1 MAIYDYETLQETDP
15 KEKER
20 LKKKFA
26 GNPPVNDSNYGL
38 SRFQLTTYDGEVPV
52 NLIGVLEELPE
63 FTFNVEYSDGPG
75 TLWQDMLQQFTSN
88 DLFNTINAIGAAT
101 GTNWTNFIKA
111 GSWTKKIYNGYN
123 PGSIDLKFKIFTAD
137 TLGQTLPNDWING
150 LRKYASISAKN
161 QFDFA
166 GALKNVSTGIENIA
180 GTAQYIGNTFME
192 HYNKDNEGQKQEKT
206 ANEQDIEKKKK
217 DRTDLETF
225 FYIMNDKKYIN
236 NDISIKLSSEANDSY
251 LPYRISVDENKKEVI
266 LVAAKSYNSKP
277 AESTMSYKDRESI
290 DDFKNIVNQLIEDHF
305 KCILDEL
312 DGIPF
317 IGSMF
322 KSGPNAFQKEI
333 TESFKNNCERA
344 RNEMNDKKS
353 DDSISSEIEEI
364 TGLRPLIKASNE
376 FLGTTVKKYGP
387 YRVVYKFNREN
398 SFGAKLWYL
407 NIYGGTIFKK
417 ETPLI
422 VYISNWSVKRS
433 EESNDSGHYYY
444 EFSITCNLDQT
455 YSRAQWYRV
464 LDQSITKSN
473 SSTNWADNATS
484 LQKELASGL
493 VNLRP
498 VQK

>member
-1 MAIYDYETLQETDP
+1 MAIYDYETLQETNP
-15 KEKER
+15 TEMER
-20 LKKKFA
+20 LKRKFA
-26 GNPPVNDSNYGL
+26 GNPPVNDSMYGL
-38 SRFQLTTYDGEVPV
+38 SKFQLTTFDGDNQI

-101 GTNWTNFIKA
+101 GTNWTNFVKA

-166 GALKNVSTGIENIA
+166 GALKNVSTGRENTE
-180 GTAQYIGNTFME
+180 GTAQYMGNTFME
-192 HYNKDNEGQKQEKT
+192 YYNKDNEGQKQEKS

-217 DRTDLETF
+217 DRADLESF
-225 FYIMNDKKYIN
+225 LYFMNEKGYIN
-236 NDISIKLSSEANDSY
+236 NDIPTKFSPAADDAY
-251 LPYRISVDENKKEVI
+251 LPYRISVDLGSKKVTLI
-266 LVAAKSYNSKP
+266 AARSYSRNPDKSP
-277 AESTMSYKDRESI
+277 ASYEDKESI
-290 DDFKNIVNQLIEDHF
+290 PEFKQIVEQLIDDHF
-305 KCILDEL
+305 KSLL
-312 DGIPF
+312 DGVPI
-317 IGSMF
+317 IGTSF
-322 KSGPNAFQKEI
+322 EPSAFQKEI
-333 TESFKNNCERA
+333 KTSFQKNCDDA
-344 RNEMNDKKS
+344 AKDMKDKKAEDNVS
-353 DDSISSEIEEI
+353 TEIEKI
-364 TGLRPLIKASNE
+364 AGLRPLIKAANE

-387 YRVVYKFNREN
+387 YRVAYKFNREN

-498 VQK
+498 DQK

>member
-15 KEKER
+15 TEMER

-63 FTFNVEYSDGPG
+63 FSFNVDYADGPG
-75 TLWQDMLQQFTSN
+75 TLWQDMLQQFTTN
-88 DLFNTINAIGAAT
+88 DLFNTVNAIGAAT
-101 GTNWTNFIKA
+101 GTNWINFVKA

-123 PGSIDLKFKIFTAD
+123 PGSIDLKFKIFTSD

-150 LRKYASISAKN
+150 LRKYAAISAKN

-166 GALKNVSTGIENIA
+166 GALKNVSTGLENVE
-180 GTAQYIGNTFME
+180 GTAQYMGNTFME
-192 HYNKDNEGQKQEKT
+192 HYNKDNQKKAEEQT
-206 ANEQDIEKKKK
+206 ANEK
-217 DRTDLETF
+217 DLADKERDRKNLETF
-225 FYIMNDKKYIN
+225 LSYMISNGYIGS
-236 NDISIKLSSEANDSY
+236 DISTSYGENDSY
-251 LPYRISVDENKKEVI
+251 VPYKLDIDQDAKKVTI
-266 LVAAKSYNSKP
+266 TASKTYSRNP
-277 AESTMSYKDRESI
+277 TQTEKSYKDSESI
-290 DDFKNIVNQLIEDHF
+290 DQFKGIVEDLIKDH
-305 KCILDEL
+305 L
-312 DGIPF
+312 
-317 IGSMF
+317 S
-322 KSGPNAFQKEI
+322 SNTAFQKEVL
-333 TESFKNNCERA
+333 EKFKKHCNNA
-344 RNEMNDKKS
+344 ADEMKDKKS
-353 DDSISSEIEEI
+353 DDTVSSEIEKL
-364 TGLRPLIKASNE
+364 TGLRPLLKAANE

-387 YRVVYKFNREN
+387 YRVLYKFNREN

-433 EESNDSGHYYY
+433 EETNNSGHYYY
-444 EFSITCNLDQT
+444 EFSVTCNLDQT

-464 LDQSITKSN
+464 LESSITGSN
-473 SSTNWADNATS
+473 SKTNWANAATS
-484 LQKELASGL
+484 LQKELSSGL

-498 VQK
+498 DQK

>member
-15 KEKER
+15 TEMER

-63 FTFNVEYSDGPG
+63 FSFNVDYADGPG
-75 TLWQDMLQQFTSN
+75 TLWQDMLQQFTTN
-88 DLFNTINAIGAAT
+88 DLFNTVNAIGAAT
-101 GTNWTNFIKA
+101 GTNWINFVKA
-111 GSWTKKIYNGYN
+111 GSWTKKIYNGYS
-123 PGSIDLKFKIFTAD
+123 PGSIDLKFKIFTSD

-150 LRKYASISAKN
+150 LRKYAAISAKN

-166 GALKNVSTGIENIA
+166 GALKNVSTGLENVE
-180 GTAQYIGNTFME
+180 GTAQYMGNTFME
-192 HYNKDNEGQKQEKT
+192 HYNKDNPKKAEEQT
-206 ANEQDIEKKKK
+206 ANEK
-217 DRTDLETF
+217 DLA
-225 FYIMNDKKYIN
+225 DKKRDKENLELFLYLMVSNGYIGS
-236 NDISIKLSSEANDSY
+236 DIPTSYGENDSY
-251 LPYRISVDENKKEVI
+251 LPYKLDIDQNAKKVTI
-266 LVAAKSYNSKP
+266 TAKKSYSRNPTQSEK
-277 AESTMSYKDRESI
+277 SYKDSESI
-290 DDFKNIVNQLIEDHF
+290 DQFKGIVEELIKDH
-305 KCILDEL
+305 L
-312 DGIPF
+312 
-317 IGSMF
+317 S
-322 KSGPNAFQKEI
+322 SNTAFQNKVVTKFNEHC
-333 TESFKNNCERA
+333 KNA
-344 RNEMNDKKS
+344 ADEMKDKKS
-353 DDSISSEIEEI
+353 DDTISSEIEKI
-364 TGLRPLIKASNE
+364 GGLRPLIKAANE

-387 YRVVYKFNREN
+387 YRVLYKFNREN

-433 EESNDSGHYYY
+433 EETNNSGHYYY

-464 LDQSITKSN
+464 LESSITGSN
-473 SSTNWADNATS
+473 SKTNWADAATS
-484 LQKELASGL
+484 LQKELSSGL

-498 VQK
+498 DQK

>member
-15 KEKER
+15 TEMER

-63 FTFNVEYSDGPG
+63 FTFNIDYADGPG
-75 TLWQDMLQQFTSN
+75 TLWQDMLQQFTTN
-88 DLFNTINAIGAAT
+88 DLFNTVNAIGAAT
-101 GTNWTNFIKA
+101 GTNWINFVKA

-150 LRKYASISAKN
+150 LRKYAAISAKN

-166 GALKNVSTGIENIA
+166 GALKNVSTGLENVE
-180 GTAQYIGNTFME
+180 GTAQYMGNTFME
-192 HYNKDNEGQKQEKT
+192 HYNKDNPKKAEEQTAHEKDL
-206 ANEQDIEKKKK
+206 AEKER
-217 DRTDLETF
+217 DRKNLETF
-225 FYIMNDKKYIN
+225 LSYMISKGYIGS
-236 NDISIKLSSEANDSY
+236 DISTSYGENDSY
-251 LPYRISVDENKKEVI
+251 VPYKLGIDQN
-266 LVAAKSYNSKP
+266 AKTVTITASKTYSRNP
-277 AESTMSYKDRESI
+277 SQSDKSYKDNESI
-290 DDFKNIVNQLIEDHF
+290 DQFKRIVEDLIKEH
-305 KCILDEL
+305 LDANT
-312 DGIPF
+312 PF
-317 IGSMF
+317 QNEVLKKF
-322 KSGPNAFQKEI
+322 NEHCNNA
-333 TESFKNNCERA
+333 A
-344 RNEMNDKKS
+344 DEMKDKKS
-353 DDSISSEIEEI
+353 DDTVSSEIEKL
-364 TGLRPLIKASNE
+364 TGLRPLLKAANE

-387 YRVVYKFNREN
+387 YRVLYKFNREN

-433 EESNDSGHYYY
+433 EETNDSGHYYY

-464 LDQSITKSN
+464 LESSITGSN
-473 SSTNWADNATS
+473 SKTNWADAATS
-484 LQKELASGL
+484 LQKELSSGL

-498 VQK
+498 DQK

>member
-15 KEKER
+15 TEMER

-63 FTFNVEYSDGPG
+63 FSFNVDYADGPG
-75 TLWQDMLQQFTSN
+75 TLWQDMLQQFTTN
-88 DLFNTINAIGAAT
+88 DLFNTVNAIGAAT
-101 GTNWTNFIKA
+101 GTNWINFVKA
-111 GSWTKKIYNGYN
+111 GSWTKKIYNGYS
-123 PGSIDLKFKIFTAD
+123 PGSIDLKFKIFTSD

-150 LRKYASISAKN
+150 LRKYAAISAKN

-166 GALKNVSTGIENIA
+166 GALKNVSTGLENVE
-180 GTAQYIGNTFME
+180 GTAQYMGNTFME
-192 HYNKDNEGQKQEKT
+192 HYNKDNPKKAEEQT
-206 ANEQDIEKKKK
+206 ANEKDLAEKER
-217 DRTDLETF
+217 DRKNLETF
-225 FYIMNDKKYIN
+225 LSYMISKGYIGS
-236 NDISIKLSSEANDSY
+236 DIPTSYGENDSY
-251 LPYRISVDENKKEVI
+251 VPYKLGIDQDAKKVTI
-266 LVAAKSYNSKP
+266 TASKTYSRNP
-277 AESTMSYKDRESI
+277 SQSEKSYKDNESI
-290 DDFKNIVNQLIEDHF
+290 DQ
-305 KCILDEL
+305 
-312 DGIPF
+312 
-317 IGSMF
+317 F
-322 KSGPNAFQKEI
+322 KSIVEDLIKEHLDANTPFQKEVL
-333 TESFKNNCERA
+333 EKFKQHCNNA
-344 RNEMNDKKS
+344 ADEMKDKKS
-353 DDSISSEIEEI
+353 DDTVSSEIEKL
-364 TGLRPLIKASNE
+364 TGLRPLLKAANE

-387 YRVVYKFNREN
+387 YRVLYKFNREN

-433 EESNDSGHYYY
+433 EETNDSGHYYY

-464 LDQSITKSN
+464 LESSITGSN
-473 SSTNWADNATS
+473 SKTNWADAATS
-484 LQKELASGL
+484 LQKELSSGL

-498 VQK
+498 DQK

>member
-1 MAIYDYETLQETDP
+1 MAIYDYETLQETNP
-15 KEKER
+15 TEMER
-20 LKKKFA
+20 LKRKFA

-38 SRFQLTTYDGEVPV
+38 SRFQLTTYDGEDPV

-63 FTFNVEYSDGPG
+63 FTFNVDYSDGPG

-101 GTNWTNFIKA
+101 GTNWTNFVKA
-111 GSWTKKIYNGYN
+111 GSWTKKIYNGYS
-123 PGSIDLKFKIFTAD
+123 PGSINLKFKIFTAD

-166 GALKNVSTGIENIA
+166 GALKNVSTGLQNA
-180 GTAQYIGNTFME
+180 TGTAQYMGNTFME
-192 HYNKDNEGQKQEKT
+192 YYNKDNEGQKQEKS
-206 ANEQDIEKKKK
+206 ANEKDIEKKKK
-217 DRTDLETF
+217 DREDLTNF
-225 FYIMNDKKYIN
+225 LYCMNEKKYIN
-236 NDISIKLSSEANDSY
+236 SDISTRYSPAADDAY
-251 LPYRISVDENKKEVI
+251 LPYKISVDEGKKKVYLIAARSYSRNPDKTSESYENK
-266 LVAAKSYNSKP
+266 
-277 AESTMSYKDRESI
+277 ESI
-290 DDFKNIVNQLIEDHF
+290 SEFKQIVEKLIDDHF
-305 KCILDEL
+305 KSLLDH
-312 DGIPF
+312 IPSYVPI
-317 IGSMF
+317 IGSSF
-322 KSGPNAFQKEI
+322 EPSAFQKEI
-333 TESFKNNCERA
+333 KKSFQSNCDDA
-344 RNEMNDKKS
+344 AKDMKDKKAEDNVS
-353 DDSISSEIEEI
+353 AEIEELA
-364 TGLRPLIKASNE
+364 GLRPVIKAANE

-464 LDQSITKSN
+464 LDTSITKSN
-473 SSTNWADNATS
+473 SDTKWAYNAS

-498 VQK
+498 DQK

>member
-15 KEKER
+15 KEMER

-26 GNPPVNDSNYGL
+26 GNPPENDSNYGL

-101 GTNWTNFIKA
+101 GTSWTNFVKA

-161 QFDFA
+161 QFNFA
-166 GALKNVSTGIENIA
+166 GALKNISTGIENA
-180 GTAQYIGNTFME
+180 DGTAQYMGNTFME
-192 HYNKDNEGQKQEKT
+192 HYNKDNPKKAEEQTAHEKDLAT
-206 ANEQDIEKKKK
+206 KERDKENLKTFLYLMVSHGYIGSDIQTSYGE
-217 DRTDLETF
+217 
-225 FYIMNDKKYIN
+225 
-236 NDISIKLSSEANDSY
+236 NDSY
-251 LPYRISVDENKKEVI
+251 LPYKLNIDENAKTVTI
-266 LVAAKSYNSKP
+266 TARKSYSINPTETEK
-277 AESTMSYKDRESI
+277 SYKDSESI
-290 DDFKNIVNQLIEDHF
+290 DEFKRIVEDLIKDH
-305 KCILDEL
+305 L
-312 DGIPF
+312 
-317 IGSMF
+317 S
-322 KSGPNAFQKEI
+322 SNTNFQNEVTTKFN
-333 TESFKNNCERA
+333 THFNSVRD
-344 RNEMNDKKS
+344 EMNDKKS
-353 DDSISSEIEEI
+353 DDSISSEIKNI
-364 TGLRPLIKASNE
+364 TGSRPLIKAANE

-433 EESNDSGHYYY
+433 EESINSSHYYY

-498 VQK
+498 DQK

>member
-15 KEKER
+15 TEMER

-26 GNPPVNDSNYGL
+26 GNPPENDSNYGL

-63 FTFNVEYSDGPG
+63 FSFNIDYADGPG

-88 DLFNTINAIGAAT
+88 DLFNTVNAIGAAT
-101 GTNWTNFIKA
+101 GTNWTNFVKA

-123 PGSIDLKFKIFTAD
+123 PGSIDLKFKIFTSD

-150 LRKYASISAKN
+150 LRKYAAISAKN
-161 QFDFA
+161 QFNFA
-166 GALKNVSTGIENIA
+166 GALKNVSTGLKNVG
-180 GTAQYIGNTFME
+180 GTAQYMGNTFME
-192 HYNKDNEGQKQEKT
+192 HYNKDNAKKEEQTAHEKDL
-206 ANEQDIEKKKK
+206 AEKER
-217 DRTDLETF
+217 DRKNLDTF
-225 FYIMNDKKYIN
+225 LYLMISKGYIGSE
-236 NDISIKLSSEANDSY
+236 ISTSYGENDSY
-251 LPYRISVDENKKEVI
+251 LPYMLNVDQEKKKVYI
-266 LVAAKSYNSKP
+266 TAKKSYSMNPSHSDK
-277 AESTMSYKDRESI
+277 SYKDKENI
-290 DDFKNIVNQLIEDHF
+290 NDFKGIVQDLIKDH
-305 KCILDEL
+305 L
-312 DGIPF
+312 
-317 IGSMF
+317 S
-322 KSGPNAFQKEI
+322 SNTAFQNEVIKKFNEHCDSAGKE
-333 TESFKNNCERA
+333 
-344 RNEMNDKKS
+344 MQDKKS
-353 DDSISSEIEEI
+353 DDTISSEIEKI
-364 TGLRPLIKASNE
+364 AGLRPLIKAANE

-387 YRVVYKFNREN
+387 YRVLYKFNREN

-433 EESNDSGHYYY
+433 EETNNSGHYYY

-464 LDQSITKSN
+464 LESSITGSN
-473 SSTNWADNATS
+473 STTNWANAATS
-484 LQKELASGL
+484 LQKELSSGL

-498 VQK
+498 DQK

>member
-15 KEKER
+15 KEMER

-26 GNPPVNDSNYGL
+26 GNPSVNDSNYGL

-88 DLFNTINAIGAAT
+88 DLFNTVNAIGAAT
-101 GTNWTNFIKA
+101 GTSWTNFVKA

-166 GALKNVSTGIENIA
+166 GALKNVSTGLENA
-180 GTAQYIGNTFME
+180 KGTAQYMGNTFME
-192 HYNKDNEGQKQEKT
+192 YYNKDNEGQKQEKS
-206 ANEQDIEKKKK
+206 ANEQDIETKKKNK
-217 DRTDLETF
+217 ENLDTF
-225 FYIMNDKKYIN
+225 LYHMVSKGYIGD
-236 NDISIKLSSEANDSY
+236 DIQVSYGKNDSY
-251 LPYRISVDENKKEVI
+251 VPYKLDIDEETKIVTI
-266 LVAAKSYNSKP
+266 TARKSYSSNPTQTEK
-277 AESTMSYKDRESI
+277 SYKDNESI
-290 DDFKNIVNQLIEDHF
+290 DQFKRIVEDLITEH
-305 KCILDEL
+305 LDANT
-312 DGIPF
+312 
-317 IGSMF
+317 S
-322 KSGPNAFQKEI
+322 FQKEVL
-333 TESFKNNCERA
+333 EKFKKHCNNA
-344 RNEMNDKKS
+344 ADEMKNKNS
-353 DDSISSEIEEI
+353 DDSISSELKNIS
-364 TGLRPLIKASNE
+364 GLRPLVKAANE

-387 YRVVYKFNREN
+387 YRVLYKFNREN

-433 EESNDSGHYYY
+433 EESINSSHYYY

-473 SSTNWADNATS
+473 SSTNWANNATS

-498 VQK
+498 DQK

>member
-15 KEKER
+15 TEMER

-63 FTFNVEYSDGPG
+63 FSFNVDYADGPG
-75 TLWQDMLQQFTSN
+75 TLWQDMLQQFTTN
-88 DLFNTINAIGAAT
+88 DLFNTVNAIGAAT
-101 GTNWTNFIKA
+101 GTNWINFVKA

-123 PGSIDLKFKIFTAD
+123 PGSIDLKFKIFTSD

-150 LRKYASISAKN
+150 LRKYAAISAKN

-166 GALKNVSTGIENIA
+166 GALKNVSTGLENVK
-180 GTAQYIGNTFME
+180 GTAQYMGNTFME
-192 HYNKDNEGQKQEKT
+192 YYNKDNPKKAEEQT
-206 ANEQDIEKKKK
+206 ANEK
-217 DRTDLETF
+217 DLTNKERDRKNLETF
-225 FYIMNDKKYIN
+225 LSYMISNGYIGS
-236 NDISIKLSSEANDSY
+236 DISTSYGENDSY
-251 LPYRISVDENKKEVI
+251 VPYKLDIDQDAKKVTI
-266 LVAAKSYNSKP
+266 TASKTYSRNP
-277 AESTMSYKDRESI
+277 TQTEKSYKDNESI
-290 DDFKNIVNQLIEDHF
+290 DQ
-305 KCILDEL
+305 
-312 DGIPF
+312 
-317 IGSMF
+317 F
-322 KSGPNAFQKEI
+322 KSIVEDLIKEHLDANTPFQKEVL
-333 TESFKNNCERA
+333 EKFKKHCNNA
-344 RNEMNDKKS
+344 ADEMKDKKS
-353 DDSISSEIEEI
+353 DDTVSSEIEKL
-364 TGLRPLIKASNE
+364 TGLRPLLKAANE

-387 YRVVYKFNREN
+387 YRVLYKFNREN

-433 EESNDSGHYYY
+433 EETNNSGHYYY
-444 EFSITCNLDQT
+444 EFSVTCNLDQT

-464 LDQSITKSN
+464 LESSITGSN
-473 SSTNWADNATS
+473 SKTNWANAATS
-484 LQKELASGL
+484 LQKELSSGL

-498 VQK
+498 DQK

>member
-1 MAIYDYETLQETDP
+1 MAIYDYETLQETNP
-15 KEKER
+15 TEMER
-20 LKKKFA
+20 LKRKFA
-26 GNPPVNDSNYGL
+26 GNPPVNDSMYGL
-38 SRFQLTTYDGEVPV
+38 SKFQLTTFDGDGQVD
-52 NLIGVLEELPE
+52 LIGVLEELPE
-63 FTFNVEYSDGPG
+63 FTFNVEYADGPG

-101 GTNWTNFIKA
+101 GTNWTNFVKA

-166 GALKNVSTGIENIA
+166 GALKNVSTGLENTE
-180 GTAQYIGNTFME
+180 GTAQYMGNTFME
-192 HYNKDNEGQKQEKT
+192 YYNKDNEGQKQEKS
-206 ANEQDIEKKKK
+206 ANDEEIEKKQK
-217 DRTDLETF
+217 DKDDLNNF
-225 FYIMNDKKYIN
+225 LYYMNEKGYIN
-236 NDISIKLSSEANDSY
+236 NDIPTKYSSSADDAY
-251 LPYRISVDENKKEVI
+251 LPYRISVNTQDKTVT
-266 LVAAKSYNSKP
+266 LVAARSYSRTP
-277 AESTMSYKDRESI
+277 AESTESYKDKESI
-290 DDFKNIVNQLIEDHF
+290 QEFKQIVEDLIGNHF
-305 KCILDEL
+305 KTFVDDVPI
-312 DGIPF
+312 
-317 IGSMF
+317 IGS
-322 KSGPNAFQKEI
+322 STEPSAFQKEI
-333 TESFKNNCERA
+333 KKSFQSNCDDA
-344 RNEMNDKKS
+344 AKDMKDKKS
-353 DDSISSEIEEI
+353 EDNVSTEIEKI
-364 TGLRPLIKASNE
+364 AGLRPLIKAANE

-387 YRVVYKFNREN
+387 YRVAYKFNREN

-433 EESNDSGHYYY
+433 EETNNSGHYYY

-464 LDQSITKSN
+464 LDTSITKSN
-473 SSTNWADNATS
+473 SDTKWAYNTS
-484 LQKELASGL
+484 LQQELASGL

-498 VQK
+498 DQK

>member
-101 GTNWTNFIKA
+101 GTSWTNFVKA

-166 GALKNVSTGIENIA
+166 GALKNVSTGIENVA
-180 GTAQYIGNTFME
+180 GTAQYMGNTFME
-192 HYNKDNEGQKQEKT
+192 HYNKDNPKKAEEQTAHEKDLAT
-206 ANEQDIEKKKK
+206 KERDKENLKTFLYLMVSHGYIGSDIQTSYGE
-217 DRTDLETF
+217 
-225 FYIMNDKKYIN
+225 
-236 NDISIKLSSEANDSY
+236 NDSY
-251 LPYRISVDENKKEVI
+251 LPYKLNIDENAKTVTI
-266 LVAAKSYNSKP
+266 TARKSYSINPTETEK
-277 AESTMSYKDRESI
+277 SYKDSESI
-290 DDFKNIVNQLIEDHF
+290 DEFKRIVEDLIKDH
-305 KCILDEL
+305 L
-312 DGIPF
+312 
-317 IGSMF
+317 S
-322 KSGPNAFQKEI
+322 SNTNFQNEVTTKFN
-333 TESFKNNCERA
+333 THFNSVRD
-344 RNEMNDKKS
+344 EMNDKKS
-353 DDSISSEIEEI
+353 DDSISSEIKNI
-364 TGLRPLIKASNE
+364 TGSRPLIKAANE

-433 EESNDSGHYYY
+433 EESINSSHYYY

-498 VQK
+498 DQK

>member
-15 KEKER
+15 TEMER

-63 FTFNVEYSDGPG
+63 FSFNVDYADGPG

-88 DLFNTINAIGAAT
+88 DLFNTVNAIGAAT
-101 GTNWTNFIKA
+101 GTNWINFVKA

-123 PGSIDLKFKIFTAD
+123 PGSIDLKFKIFTSD

-150 LRKYASISAKN
+150 LRKYAAISAKN
-161 QFDFA
+161 QFNFA
-166 GALKNVSTGIENIA
+166 GALKNVSTGLENVD
-180 GTAQYIGNTFME
+180 GTAQYMGNTFME
-192 HYNKDNEGQKQEKT
+192 HYNKDNAKKEEEQTAHEK
-206 ANEQDIEKKKK
+206 DEKEKER
-217 DRTDLETF
+217 DRQNLDTF
-225 FYIMNDKKYIN
+225 LYLMISKGYIG
-236 NDISIKLSSEANDSY
+236 SEIPTSYGENDSY
-251 LPYRISVDENKKEVI
+251 LPYILNVDQEKKMVYI
-266 LVAAKSYNSKP
+266 TAKKSYSRNPTQSEK
-277 AESTMSYKDRESI
+277 SYKDKESI
-290 DDFKNIVNQLIEDHF
+290 NQFKGIVEDLIKDH
-305 KCILDEL
+305 L
-312 DGIPF
+312 
-317 IGSMF
+317 S
-322 KSGPNAFQKEI
+322 SNTAFQNEVLEK
-333 TESFKNNCERA
+333 FKKHCNSA
-344 RNEMNDKKS
+344 GNEMQEKKP
-353 DDSISSEIEEI
+353 DDTISSEIEKI
-364 TGLRPLIKASNE
+364 GGLRPLIKAANE
-376 FLGTTVKKYGP
+376 FLNTTVKKYGP
-387 YRVVYKFNREN
+387 YRVLYKFNREN

-433 EESNDSGHYYY
+433 EETNNSGHYYY

-464 LDQSITKSN
+464 LESSITGSN
-473 SSTNWADNATS
+473 STTNWANAVTS
-484 LQKELASGL
+484 LQKELSSGL

-498 VQK
+498 DQK